1 MESNIKEVK
10 IKKDNEAI
18 IITTDEKNKEN
29 NSTVFIDIID
39 YEKKI
44 FKLHFRFN
52 NINSVFNN
60 YNIKE
65 YKIPDIDWYYKPKL
79 LRLIEFKNNN
89 FEIITYQYND
99 LKNIKYVALSYTWGN
114 SCKLLSNNE
123 RFSVLNNASKIFTN
137 QLSYDNKMHYLSNII
152 VDIWK
157 IIIKKNMPNKLW
169 IDNICIFQ
177 ENKKDVNLHLNNMG
191 FIYYNADNV
200 SIYLEKEDSWL
211 LDFMKCL
218 KEGNGEVLT
227 GPTSNKSWLSRGW
240 TLQEIVN
247 SKKSFFIFKENV
259 ISTPLFN
266 EININIL
273 RSISTITLDTRFHEM
288 MKWDSYKNRKM
299 SFSDILLGLKK
310 RTFSDIK
317 DLKFALIALS
327 KIDSTCLTIKKD
339 KDIYDIAT
347 SICDYSLI
355 GSAGKRSNIYGFTCF
370 VKLNEINHSVGIP
383 EIVNN
388 NIVGIFCKNRPMLKN
403 MYYYCNKCLNER
415 LEYLKNY
422 MSDVI
427 QPNIKCM
434 HKDDDKKINIT
445 FQEVHKIIN
454 KNKLYINIDGTNGCL
469 AINNNNKKIKNW
481 ISSGCIAI
489 ICNKYYEICMD
500 VALSITPISI
510 LDENKSLIKIR

>member
-1 MESNIKEVK
+1 MEPNVKEVK

-18 IITTDEKNKEN
+18 IITTNEKIKEN

-39 YEKKI
+39 YKKKI
-44 FKLHFRFN
+44 FKLHFKFN
-52 NINSVFNN
+52 NINNVFNN

-65 YKIPDIDWYYKPKL
+65 YKIPDIDWTNKPNL

-89 FEIITYQYND
+89 FEIITYKYDD
-99 LKNIKYVALSYTWGN
+99 LKKNKYVALSYTWGN
-114 SCKLLSNNE
+114 SCKLLNNSE
-123 RFSVLNNASKIFTN
+123 RNSVLNNASKIFTN
-137 QLSYDNKMHYLSNII
+137 QMSYDNNMHYLSNII
-152 VDIWK
+152 ANIWK

-211 LDFMKCL
+211 LDFMNCL
-218 KEGNGEVLT
+218 KQGNGDVLT
-227 GPTSNKSWLSRGW
+227 SSISSKSWLSRGW

-259 ISTPLFN
+259 VSTPLFN
-266 EININIL
+266 EISINIL

-288 MKWDSYKNRKM
+288 MKWNSYKNRKM
-299 SFSDILLGLKK
+299 TFSDILLGLKK

-327 KIDSTCLTIKKD
+327 KIDSTCLTIKKE
-339 KDIYDIAT
+339 KDIYDIAI
-347 SICDYSLI
+347 SNRDYSLI

-370 VKLNEINHSVGIP
+370 VKLNEIKYSIGIP
-383 EIVNN
+383 EIINN
-388 NIVGIFCKNRPMLKN
+388 NIVGVFCKNRPKIKKT
-403 MYYYCNKCLNER
+403 YYYCNKCLNEK

-422 MSDVI
+422 MSDVR
-427 QPNIKCM
+427 QPNIKCT
-434 HKDDDKKINIT
+434 HEKNDKKLNIS
-445 FQEVHKIIN
+445 FQEVYKIVN
-454 KNKLYINIDGTNGCL
+454 KNKLYINIDGTNGYL
-469 AINNNNKKIKNW
+469 AINNKKIRNW

-510 LDENKSLIKIR
+510 LDENKSLINFR